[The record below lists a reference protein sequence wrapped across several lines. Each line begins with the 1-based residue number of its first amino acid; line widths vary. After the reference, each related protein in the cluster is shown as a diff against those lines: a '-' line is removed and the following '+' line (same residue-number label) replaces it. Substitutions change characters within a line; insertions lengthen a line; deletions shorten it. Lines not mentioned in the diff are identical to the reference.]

1 MHSKKL
7 EHLFNSTVSRDH
19 KQRRCTR
26 YKLILYC
33 LIYERTLA
41 FFGYSEHNKLYIIQ
55 PTSDCVVDHILLID
69 IYSWMLKAIQS
80 YLDLGVAMDTV
91 INYTPLNFCII
102 VWSCDSS
109 TLCNLCSTHIYNG
122 GMLQGT
128 HSTSYKKSIKFKHTI
143 YILRYFC

>member
-1 MHSKKL
+1 MDSQRLQNSFKFIIHEFILQNFGGVSSFDGKLHNIYSKTGGNGTSICWQSL
-7 EHLFNSTVSRDH
+7 FFTTEH
-19 KQRRCTR
+19 K
-26 YKLILYC
+26 
-33 LIYERTLA
+33 
-41 FFGYSEHNKLYIIQ
+41 KLYIIQ

-109 TLCNLCSTHIYNG
+109 TFQI
-122 GMLQGT
+122 
-128 HSTSYKKSIKFKHTI
+128 KSIVS
-143 YILRYFC
+143 YFDIMCLP

>member
-1 MHSKKL
+1 MDSQRLQNSFKFIIHEFILQNFGRVSSFDGKLHNIYSKTG
-7 EHLFNSTVSRDH
+7 ENGTSICWQSLFLT
-19 KQRRCTR
+19 T
-26 YKLILYC
+26 
-33 LIYERTLA
+33 
-41 FFGYSEHNKLYIIQ
+41 EHNKLYIIQ

-109 TLCNLCSTHIYNG
+109 TFQI
-122 GMLQGT
+122 
-128 HSTSYKKSIKFKHTI
+128 KSIVS
-143 YILRYFC
+143 YFDIISVGLKI